1 MGIYIKGATKDELEN
16 WLYSHGVIWDT
27 RDLVDIPE
35 PHGRLIDADVLEN
48 IFESDSEYL
57 INEMEH
63 AKKEPSKYTDNF
75 LMSVSNQLA
84 SLGMAI
90 INVYDAPT
98 VIERSNNNDIE

>member
-35 PHGRLIDADVLEN
+35 PHGRLIDADALYAS
-48 IFESDSEYL
+48 IAKDTYLLSDKINSRDYGMFL
-57 INEMEH
+57 IGI
-63 AKKEPSKYTDNF
+63 KEKTDD
-75 LMSVSNQLA
+75 A
-84 SLGMAI
+84 S
-90 INVYDAPT
+90 T